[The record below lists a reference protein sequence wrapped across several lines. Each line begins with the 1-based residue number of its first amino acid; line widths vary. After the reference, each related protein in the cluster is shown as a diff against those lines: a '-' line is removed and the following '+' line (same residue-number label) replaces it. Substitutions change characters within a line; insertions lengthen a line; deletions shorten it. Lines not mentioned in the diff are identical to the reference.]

1 MKVFMAFML
10 ICFVGAILLR
20 KHDLKTI
27 VYMLCTLAMLV
38 SIGYFF
44 FNQI

>member
-10 ICFVGAILLR
+10 ICFVAATVLR
-20 KHDLKTI
+20 KRDLKTS
-27 VYMLCTLAMLV
+27 VYMLSALALLV
-38 SIGYFF
+38 CFGYFF